1 MHPLEFTELNIKK
14 YNMKTITTLILAIVF
29 CSTKLHSSNYYSLTT
44 IYSILPSISIDEGND
59 VNSLI
64 NDNEKRDTIVHIK
77 KRGKDE
83 KIIKYCGGSDVLIVI
98 DMHRK
103 IFSNRNFNLVS
114 DFIRER
120 DSLNEMLYEQKN
132 YIGFNPYVL
141 LNNCVGF
148 NYMRDMKKLHLI
160 VNAPITIGFDVPKA
174 TNYFQGSFHYED
186 QGKLIFNKL
195 NYQFGVSLLFA
206 PIMKSSTNFLIGP
219 SYLFTS
225 YNVTATLYYNIPY
238 NNTYIFNND
247 FEIRRQYYGLSI
259 GFIKRFNKRFNLTML
274 LTLGTKID
282 SYSKSDPFGTGYVK
296 SIGGNYYSGTPN
308 FFNTKSDLYSN
319 FMWTFGYRF

>member
-1 MHPLEFTELNIKK
+1 MRN
-14 YNMKTITTLILAIVF
+14 LIILISVVVF
-29 CSTKLHSSNYYSLTT
+29 CSTKQLASNHNLLIFKNSSVILTSKNGSD
-44 IYSILPSISIDEGND
+44 IVD
-59 VNSLI
+59 SLI
-64 NDNEKRDTIVHIK
+64 NIGEKIDTIFHIK

-160 VNAPITIGFDVPKA
+160 VNAPINIGFDVPKA
-174 TNYFQGSFHYED
+174 TNYFQGLFHYED

-206 PIMKSSTNFLIGP
+206 PIMRSSTNFLIGP

-238 NNTYIFNND
+238 NNTYIFKND
-247 FEIRRQYYGLSI
+247 FEIRRQYYGVSI

-282 SYSKSDPFGTGYVK
+282 SYSKSDPFGIGYVK

-308 FFNTKSDLYSN
+308 LFNTKSDLYSN

>member
-1 MHPLEFTELNIKK
+1 MRNLIIL
-14 YNMKTITTLILAIVF
+14 ITAIVF
-29 CSTKLHSSNYYSLTT
+29 CSTKQLASNHNLLIFKNSSVVLKSKNGSDIVY
-44 IYSILPSISIDEGND
+44 
-59 VNSLI
+59 SLI
-64 NDNEKRDTIVHIK
+64 NKGEKIDTIFHIK

-103 IFSNRNFNLVS
+103 ILSNRNFNVVS

-141 LNNCVGF
+141 LNYCVGF

-174 TNYFQGSFHYED
+174 TNYFQGLFHYED

-238 NNTYIFNND
+238 NNTNIFKND
-247 FEIRRQYYGLSI
+247 FEIRRQYYGVSI

-282 SYSKSDPFGTGYVK
+282 TYSKSDPFGTGYVK
-296 SIGGNYYSGTPN
+296 FIGGNYYSGTPN